1 MELYYKS
8 EHLSCSHYSTSHTS
22 IFKLLDCEKGVVI
35 SRKYIDETF
44 IVFILKG
51 KLSIN
56 YDSEHPMDVG
66 EGNAFLL
73 PKNLYVKAFVLDTC
87 SLVLCSFTSDLK
99 LCSRFFIQELNSF
112 LPSGSDVHFYSIK
125 IDDRI
130 SAFLSSLI
138 DVLNDGL
145 GCKHFHLIKR
155 EELFLYFRAGYSKQ
169 DLALFFS
176 PILGDN
182 IDFKDFVLANY
193 KKILE
198 VKEFAGVANMSLST
212 FNRRFKE
219 TFNDTAKNWLMSR
232 RAESIYN
239 DVVMSEISFS
249 ELADKYSFSSSAY
262 FSTYCKK
269 TFGETALELRKEK
282 RLERKV

>member
-1 MELYYKS
+1 
-8 EHLSCSHYSTSHTS
+8 
-22 IFKLLDCEKGVVI
+22 
-35 SRKYIDETF
+35 
-44 IVFILKG
+44 
-51 KLSIN
+51 
-56 YDSEHPMDVG
+56 MDVG

-73 PKNLYVKAFVLDTC
+73 PKNLDVKAFVLDTC

-112 LPSGSDVHFYSIK
+112 LPSSSDVHFYSIK

-193 KKILE
+193 KKILD

-232 RAESIYN
+232 RAESIYK

-269 TFGETALELRKEK
+269 TFGKTALELRKEK

>member
-73 PKNLYVKAFVLDTC
+73 PKNLDVKAFVLDTC

-112 LPSGSDVHFYSIK
+112 LPSSSDVHFYSIK

-193 KKILE
+193 KKILD
-198 VKEFAGVANMSLST
+198 VKKFAGVANMSLST

-232 RAESIYN
+232 RAESIYK

-269 TFGETALELRKEK
+269 TFGKTALELRKEK

>member
-22 IFKLLDCEKGVVI
+22 IFKLLDCEKGVVV

-73 PKNLYVKAFVLDTC
+73 PKNLDVKAFVLDTC

-112 LPSGSDVHFYSIK
+112 LPSSSDVHFYSIK

-239 DVVMSEISFS
+239 DVVMSDISFS

>member
-73 PKNLYVKAFVLDTC
+73 PKNLDVKAFVLDTC

-112 LPSGSDVHFYSIK
+112 LPSSSDVHFYSIK

-239 DVVMSEISFS
+239 DVVMSDISFS

>member
-8 EHLSCSHYSTSHTS
+8 EHLSCIHYSTSHTS

-73 PKNLYVKAFVLDTC
+73 PKNLDVKAFVLDTC

-112 LPSGSDVHFYSIK
+112 LPSSSDVHFYSIK

>member
-73 PKNLYVKAFVLDTC
+73 PKNLDVKAFVLDTC

>member
-1 MELYYKS
+1 M
-8 EHLSCSHYSTSHTS
+8 
-22 IFKLLDCEKGVVI
+22 
-35 SRKYIDETF
+35 
-44 IVFILKG
+44 
-51 KLSIN
+51 
-56 YDSEHPMDVG
+56 
-66 EGNAFLL
+66 
-73 PKNLYVKAFVLDTC
+73 
-87 SLVLCSFTSDLK
+87 LCSFTSDLK

-112 LPSGSDVHFYSIK
+112 LPSSSDVLFYSIK

>member
-73 PKNLYVKAFVLDTC
+73 PKNLDVKAFVLDTC

-112 LPSGSDVHFYSIK
+112 LPSSSDVHFYSIK

-145 GCKHFHLIKR
+145 GCKHFHLLKR

-193 KKILE
+193 KKILD
-198 VKEFAGVANMSLST
+198 VKKFAGVANMSLST

-232 RAESIYN
+232 RAESIYK

-269 TFGETALELRKEK
+269 TFGKTALELRKEK

>member
-73 PKNLYVKAFVLDTC
+73 PKNLDVKAFVLDTC

-112 LPSGSDVHFYSIK
+112 LPSSSDVHFYSIK

-145 GCKHFHLIKR
+145 GCMHFHLLKR

-193 KKILE
+193 KKILD

-232 RAESIYN
+232 RAESIYK

-269 TFGETALELRKEK
+269 TFGKTALELRKEK

>member
-73 PKNLYVKAFVLDTC
+73 PKNLDVKAFVLDTC

-112 LPSGSDVHFYSIK
+112 LPSSSDVHFYSIK

-145 GCKHFHLIKR
+145 GCKHFHIIKR

-193 KKILE
+193 KKILD

-232 RAESIYN
+232 RAESIYK

-269 TFGETALELRKEK
+269 TFGKTALELRKEK

>member
-22 IFKLLDCEKGVVI
+22 IFKLLDCEKGVVV

-73 PKNLYVKAFVLDTC
+73 PKNLDVKAFVLDTC

-239 DVVMSEISFS
+239 DVVMSDISFS

>member
-1 MELYYKS
+1 MELYYRS

-73 PKNLYVKAFVLDTC
+73 PKNLDVKAFVLDTC

-112 LPSGSDVHFYSIK
+112 LPSSSDVHFYSIK

-145 GCKHFHLIKR
+145 GCMHFHLLKR

-182 IDFKDFVLANY
+182 IDFKDFVLVNY
-193 KKILE
+193 KKILD

-232 RAESIYN
+232 RAESIYK
-239 DVVMSEISFS
+239 DVVMSDISFS

-269 TFGETALELRKEK
+269 TFGKTALELRKEK

>member
-1 MELYYKS
+1 MELYYRS

-73 PKNLYVKAFVLDTC
+73 PKNLDVKAFVLDTC

-112 LPSGSDVHFYSIK
+112 LPSSSDVLFYSIK

-193 KKILE
+193 KKILD

-232 RAESIYN
+232 RAESIYK

-269 TFGETALELRKEK
+269 TFGKTALELRKEK
-282 RLERKV
+282 KLERKV

>member
-8 EHLSCSHYSTSHTS
+8 EHLSCSVYSTSHTS

-73 PKNLYVKAFVLDTC
+73 PKNLDVKAFVLDTC

>member
-1 MELYYKS
+1 MELYYRS

-22 IFKLLDCEKGVVI
+22 IFKLLDCEKGVFI

-73 PKNLYVKAFVLDTC
+73 PKNLDVKAFVLDTC

-112 LPSGSDVHFYSIK
+112 LPSSSDVHFYSIK

-145 GCKHFHLIKR
+145 GCMHFHLLKR

-193 KKILE
+193 KKILD

-232 RAESIYN
+232 RAESIYK
-239 DVVMSEISFS
+239 DVVMSDISFS

-269 TFGETALELRKEK
+269 TFGKTALELRKEK

>member
-73 PKNLYVKAFVLDTC
+73 PKNLDVKAFVLDTC

-239 DVVMSEISFS
+239 DVVMSDISFS

>member
-73 PKNLYVKAFVLDTC
+73 PKNLDVKAFVLDTC

-112 LPSGSDVHFYSIK
+112 LPSSSDVHFYSIK

>member
-1 MELYYKS
+1 MELYCRS
-8 EHLSCSHYSTSHTS
+8 EHLSCSRYSTAHKS

-73 PKNLYVKAFVLDTC
+73 PKNLDVKAFVLDTC

-112 LPSGSDVHFYSIK
+112 LPSSSDVHFYSIK

-193 KKILE
+193 KKILD

-232 RAESIYN
+232 RAESIYK

-269 TFGETALELRKEK
+269 TFGKTALELRKEK

>member
-1 MELYYKS
+1 MELYYRS

-73 PKNLYVKAFVLDTC
+73 PKNLDVKAFVLDTC

-112 LPSGSDVHFYSIK
+112 LPSSSDVHFYSIK

-182 IDFKDFVLANY
+182 IDYKDFVLANY
-193 KKILE
+193 KKILD

-232 RAESIYN
+232 RAESIYK

-269 TFGETALELRKEK
+269 TFGKTALELRKEK
-282 RLERKV
+282 KLERKV

>member
-1 MELYYKS
+1 MELYYRS

-73 PKNLYVKAFVLDTC
+73 PKNLDVKAFVLDTC

-112 LPSGSDVHFYSIK
+112 LPSSSDVHFFIVAVPLRFTSYESPVL
-125 IDDRI
+125 
-130 SAFLSSLI
+130 LSSGE
-138 DVLNDGL
+138 VLGSKPIAEAAPDIVTSIVFA
-145 GCKHFHLIKR
+145 CKRLVIIFS
-155 EELFLYFRAGYSKQ
+155 EA
-169 DLALFFS
+169 FFITVTCTS
-176 PILGDN
+176 PL
-182 IDFKDFVLANY
+182 L
-193 KKILE
+193 
-198 VKEFAGVANMSLST
+198 
-212 FNRRFKE
+212 RFK
-219 TFNDTAKNWLMSR
+219 
-232 RAESIYN
+232 
-239 DVVMSEISFS
+239 
-249 ELADKYSFSSSAY
+249 
-262 FSTYCKK
+262 
-269 TFGETALELRKEK
+269 TALILFVSA
-282 RLERKV
+282 LYTPSPASPSIFNLPPV

>member
-35 SRKYIDETF
+35 SRKYIEETF

-73 PKNLYVKAFVLDTC
+73 PKNLDVKAFVLDTC

-112 LPSGSDVHFYSIK
+112 LPSSSDVHFYSIK

-232 RAESIYN
+232 RAESIYK

-269 TFGETALELRKEK
+269 TFGKTALELRKEK
-282 RLERKV
+282 KLERKV

>member
-73 PKNLYVKAFVLDTC
+73 PKNLDVKAFVLDTC

-112 LPSGSDVHFYSIK
+112 LPSSSDVHFYSIK

-169 DLALFFS
+169 NLALFFS

-239 DVVMSEISFS
+239 DVVMSDISFS

>member
-22 IFKLLDCEKGVVI
+22 IFKLLDCEKGVVV

-73 PKNLYVKAFVLDTC
+73 PKNLDVKAFVLDTC

>member
-35 SRKYIDETF
+35 SRKYIEETF

-73 PKNLYVKAFVLDTC
+73 PKNLDVKAFVLDTC

-112 LPSGSDVHFYSIK
+112 LPSSSDVHFYSIK

-145 GCKHFHLIKR
+145 GCMHFHLLKR

-193 KKILE
+193 KKILD

-232 RAESIYN
+232 RAESIYK
-239 DVVMSEISFS
+239 DVVMSDISFS
-249 ELADKYSFSSSAY
+249 ELADKYSFSSPAY

-269 TFGETALELRKEK
+269 TFGKTALELRKEK
-282 RLERKV
+282 KLE